1 VSRSSGL
8 LQVLTLHCE
17 EASELASREL
27 DEALPGL
34 DRAALM
40 CHLLVCRSCRRF
52 RAQIHLI
59 RDSVRRRGRLLA
71 ETDATAGQLSP
82 EARYRIAQAC
92 READRNDAGPET
104 TLE

>member
-1 VSRSSGL
+1 VSRSNGL
-8 LQVLTLHCE
+8 LHVLTLHCE

-27 DEALPGL
+27 DEALPAL

-59 RDSVRRRGRLLA
+59 RDSVRRRGRRLA
-71 ETDATAGQLSP
+71 EIAATEGQLSP
-82 EARYRIAQAC
+82 EARHRIAQAC
-92 READRNDAGPET
+92 READRSAADPEKM
-104 TLE
+104 LE